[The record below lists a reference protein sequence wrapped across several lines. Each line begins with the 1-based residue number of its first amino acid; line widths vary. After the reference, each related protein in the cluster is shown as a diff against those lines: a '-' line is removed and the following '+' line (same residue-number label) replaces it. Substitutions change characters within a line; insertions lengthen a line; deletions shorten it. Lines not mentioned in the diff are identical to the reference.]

1 MATIEV
7 TSITRISIYEMADHG
22 HGIDIE
28 VGRDEAGRWGIWAG
42 PRGQDAGARCL
53 GDVGDVELPLDLA
66 QAMTVVGEAE
76 GWRTVKVNGSIV
88 WSSEA
93 AQAVK
98 DALDLPGL
106 DGSEEEAG
114 DEFWPVG

>member
-1 MATIEV
+1 MAVIEV
-7 TSITRISIYEMADHG
+7 TSSTRISIYEISDRG

-66 QAMTVVGEAE
+66 EAMTEVGEAE
-76 GWRTVKVNGSIV
+76 GWKTVKVNGSVV

-93 AQAVK
+93 TRAVK
-98 DALDLPGL
+98 AALELPDL
-106 DGSEEEAG
+106 DGSEGEADDG
-114 DEFWPVG
+114 I